1 MKEIKL
7 KGLDLSVFQK
17 TLDNG
22 LDIIFIPYQN
32 KKNYFMTYATKYGST
47 KTSFIPNDSKKLVK
61 TPDCIAHFL
70 EHKMFEQENGS
81 DPFSF
86 FSESGTGA
94 NASTSFDSTQYI
106 CYGTKNF
113 LNNLKYLIN
122 FVNSPY
128 FTDENVEKE
137 KGIIAEELKMY
148 LDIPDFQIETKLK
161 EAIYDVNP
169 RRIDI
174 GGTVDEVNKI
184 KKEDLYLCYNN
195 FYVPNN
201 MFILIAGNFDT
212 KQALELIEKELSKK
226 ESIKLPKLK
235 KYKEKATVHEKEV
248 NFEADIKVPKIAYG
262 LKIPTKALGISD
274 DLELD
279 LYLSMLTTII
289 FGSSSEFRERVRE
302 EKLINNFYNEW
313 ETIEDYRV
321 FSIYSST
328 PNPDLLLS
336 EIIQELENI
345 NIKEEDFL
353 RMKKVWIANEVKIA
367 DYLEATVNNI
377 YDDII
382 RYNKII
388 PNRVDLIRKMK
399 LTKLNTLISKIDFTN
414 TSIIRMLPKDK

>member
-61 TPDCIAHFL
+61 TPDGIAHFL

-184 KKEDLYLCYNN
+184 RKEDLYLCYNN

-262 LKIPTKALGISD
+262 LKIPTKSLGISD

>member
-61 TPDCIAHFL
+61 TPDGIAHFL

-262 LKIPTKALGISD
+262 LKIPTKSLGISD

-328 PNPDLLLS
+328 PNPDLLLA
-336 EIIQELENI
+336 EITQELENI